1 MDVDIRKT
9 QLVELQ
15 ILKEFKRICAENN
28 LRYFAIGG
36 TCIGAIRHQGFIPWD
51 DDIDVA
57 MPYEDYRKFLS
68 IANNELRSPYELY
81 DPRISEHWRFNFI
94 KVHDTSTT
102 FVEDNCKLY
111 KDRYAGVYID
121 IMPICGLPKGRIG
134 QWLSKHDV
142 DWKLFL
148 NENAHTDASDH
159 PKITGK
165 LLFAFIRRHQDSGE
179 FDYYAKLIEKKY
191 GIYKFNHSDR
201 VIFAWRRCR
210 SIINRHW
217 NYESVFYYE
226 DFSDSVEVPFEDT
239 TISVPKGY
247 DRYLRMDFG
256 DYMTLP
262 PEAKQVPHHK
272 IDIYDLEK
280 PYVYYLNANFKEDK
294 K

>member
-15 ILKEFKRICAENN
+15 ILKEFKRICAEYD
-28 LRYFAIGG
+28 LKYFAIGG
-36 TCIGAIRHQGFIPWD
+36 TCIGAIRHHGFIPWD

-57 MPYEDYRKFLS
+57 MPFEDYMKFLS
-68 IANNELRSPYELY
+68 IAKDVLQSPYALY
-81 DPRISEHWRFNFI
+81 DPRNTEHWRCNFVKI
-94 KVHDTSTT
+94 HDTSTT
-102 FVEDNCKLY
+102 FVEENCMLY
-111 KDRYAGVYID
+111 KERYAGVYID
-121 IMPICGLPKGRIG
+121 IMPICGLPNGRIR
-134 QWLSKHDV
+134 QWVSKYYV
-142 DWKLFL
+142 DNKLLL
-148 NENAHTDASDH
+148 NQNLHTESSDH

-165 LLFAFIRRHQDSGE
+165 VLYSLIKAHHDRGD
-179 FDYYAKLIEKKY
+179 FDHFTKIIDKKY
-191 GIYKFNHSDR
+191 GRYKFDNSDR

-210 SIINRHW
+210 SFINRNW

-226 DFSDSVEVPFEDT
+226 DFADSVEVPFEDT

-272 IDIYDLEK
+272 IDIYDLDK
-280 PYVYYLNANFKEDK
+280 PYTYYLNANFKEEME
-294 K
+294 

>member
-15 ILKEFKRICAENN
+15 ILKEFKRICAEND

-36 TCIGAIRHQGFIPWD
+36 TCIGAIRHHGFIPWD

-57 MPYEDYRKFLS
+57 MPFEDYMRFLS
-68 IANNELRSPYELY
+68 IAKDSLESPYALY
-81 DPRISEHWRFNFI
+81 DPRKSEHWRFNFI

-102 FVEDNCKLY
+102 FVEEKGMNY
-111 KDRYAGVYID
+111 KERYAGVYID
-121 IMPICGLPKGRIG
+121 VMPICGLPSGRIR
-134 QWLSKHDV
+134 QWVSKRDV
-142 DWKLFL
+142 DAKLFL
-148 NENAHTDASDH
+148 SENLHTEASDH
-159 PKITGK
+159 PKMTGK
-165 LLFAFIRRHQDSGE
+165 ILYSLIKPYHDRGE
-179 FDYYAKLIEKKY
+179 FDHFTRQIDKKY
-191 GIYKFNHSDR
+191 GRYKFDNSDK

-210 SIINRHW
+210 SLINRNW

-226 DFSDSVEVPFEDT
+226 DFSNSVEVPFEDT

-272 IDIYDLEK
+272 IDIYDLDK
-280 PYVYYLNANFKEDK
+280 PYIYYLNANFKEDME
-294 K
+294 